1 MANSSK
7 DKQKNI
13 AKHVAIIMDGNGR
26 WAISNSL
33 NISKGHSKGV
43 EIVRDIV
50 EESVKQNIAS
60 LTLYAFSSENWSR
73 PKSEIDAI
81 KKLVVK
87 AINEQVP
94 DLKKQKVKLKF
105 FGEIEDFGSKILSK
119 IYEAETAT
127 SEYESVLDLNVAL
140 GYGGRQDIVNLTKK
154 ISSKVKDGLI
164 ALEEIDE
171 KMISGFSSSPVEDI
185 DLLIRTGRANPAIL
199 DDIKVDYY
207 GNLTVLTQTASI
219 SVEDGRSL
227 VISPW
232 DKSLIPEIEK
242 AISNSNLGL
251 NPSTSSDLIRIT
263 MPALTEETR
272 QDYIKQARAEAENSR
287 VSIRNIRRDANQAS
301 KELQSSGEISE
312 DDLRRIED
320 LIQKETDKYIGL
332 VDSELKA
339 KESDLLEI

>member
-13 AKHVAIIMDGNGR
+13 AKHIAIIMDGNGR

-50 EESVKQNIAS
+50 EESVKQNISS

-119 IYEAETAT
+119 IDEAEAAT
-127 SEYESVLDLNVAL
+127 NEYEPVLNLNVAL

-154 ISSKVKDGLI
+154 ISSKVKDGQI
-164 ALEEIDE
+164 TLEQIDE
-171 KMISGFSSSPVEDI
+171 KMISEFSSSPVEDI
-185 DLLIRTGRANPAIL
+185 DLLIRTGGDR
-199 DDIKVDYY
+199 
-207 GNLTVLTQTASI
+207 
-219 SVEDGRSL
+219 R
-227 VISPW
+227 
-232 DKSLIPEIEK
+232 
-242 AISNSNLGL
+242 ISNFLL
-251 NPSTSSDLIRIT
+251 YQIAYT
-263 MPALTEETR
+263 
-272 QDYIKQARAEAENSR
+272 
-287 VSIRNIRRDANQAS
+287 
-301 KELQSSGEISE
+301 EISFVNKYWPDFTKE
-312 DDLRRIED
+312 DFIECIDNFKTVSRRFGKRI
-320 LIQKETDKYIGL
+320 
-332 VDSELKA
+332 
-339 KESDLLEI
+339 